1 MKQQPRRTPSD
12 KAKKEMFL
20 IIGLTLLFMF
30 VYFGAG
36 ALPYPT
42 VGFITTG
49 LYMSALLVTAVVYI
63 SYNYAFT
70 RKDLSPD
77 MLPDDWDEQKKHDF
91 IESGKEHFK
100 KSRWMIFII
109 FPLAITFLAD
119 VLYLF
124 VWTGFLENF
133 FK

>member
-1 MKQQPRRTPSD
+1 MKHIQRKTPSD
-12 KAKKEMFL
+12 KAKKEMFI

-36 ALPYPT
+36 ALPFPIIGY
-42 VGFITTG
+42 ITMG
-49 LYMSALLVTAVVYI
+49 IYMLTLLVFAVAYI

-70 RKDLSPD
+70 RKDITPD
-77 MLPDDWDEQKKHDF
+77 MLPAEWDEEKKQNF

-109 FPLAITFLAD
+109 FPLVITFLAD